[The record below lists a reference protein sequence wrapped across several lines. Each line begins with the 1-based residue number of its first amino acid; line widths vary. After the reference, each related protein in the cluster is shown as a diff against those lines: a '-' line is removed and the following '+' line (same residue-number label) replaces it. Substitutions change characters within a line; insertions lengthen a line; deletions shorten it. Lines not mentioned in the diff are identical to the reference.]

1 MVSQHTAENKA
12 PLTTEQ
18 HKGETAI
25 PLTFRGI
32 IIPRKIVQVIQPP
45 PEETSRG
52 GSRILVGSSSLCESS
67 FFREVQNIGA
77 LGEFDVS
84 H

>member
-1 MVSQHTAENKA
+1 MVSQHTAEKKA

-52 GSRILVGSSSLCESS
+52 GSRILVGLSSLCESR
-67 FFREVQNIGA
+67 FFKETPDIGV
-77 LGEFDVS
+77 LGEFDTS